1 MGKLTWQ
8 HLGWVYE
15 DQFGMSPKEAADI
28 LSKYLFTDTTWK
40 GTYKNPIGRIWK
52 DEQNINALLI
62 VLAKLKSLE
71 KTVGKRNA
79 RNELFYN
86 TGTFEYFLQTTN
98 LVYKKNHL
106 GFKRFQND
114 LALWTKRVPLFS
126 SRIKRKR
133 KKPDPLT
140 RKIKKQIYKYDEKIK
155 AENIAAAEGKKRRK
169 QLLASGEYEEV
180 KNIYGDSSL
189 RKVLK

>member
-15 DQFGMSPKEAADI
+15 DQFGMSPKEAADV

-40 GTYKNPIGRIWK
+40 GTYTNPIGRIWK
-52 DEQNINALLI
+52 DKQNINALLI

-79 RNELFYN
+79 KNELFYN

-98 LVYKKNHL
+98 LVYKKSPL

-114 LALWTKRVPLFS
+114 LALWTKHVPLFS

-140 RKIKKQIYKYDEKIK
+140 RKIKKQIYKYDEKLK
-155 AENIAAAEGKKRRK
+155 AENIAVAEGKKRRK

-180 KNIYGDSSL
+180 KNIYGDPRL
-189 RKVLK
+189 RKIQK